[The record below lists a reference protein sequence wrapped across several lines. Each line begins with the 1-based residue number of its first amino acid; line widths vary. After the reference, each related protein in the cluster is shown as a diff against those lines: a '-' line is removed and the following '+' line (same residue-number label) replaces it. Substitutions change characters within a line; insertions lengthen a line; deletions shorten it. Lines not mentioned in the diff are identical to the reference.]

1 MFKIG
6 PVYFHV
12 SRVATDQCL
21 ITTVMKT
28 ENIAQYSDLTLI
40 SGSCKVDWRQCLDK
54 SDGTLLNLEVTG
66 TKSDCGVSVGLLSV
80 RCVSYNCSFYF
91 SSGNEICRYNWWSSP
106 RTLCCI
112 LESRQKNRN
121 QPVSI

>member
-6 PVYFHV
+6 PVYFRV
-12 SRVATDQCL
+12 SRVATDQCR
-21 ITTVMKT
+21 ITTVMTT
-28 ENIAQYSDLTLI
+28 EKIAQYSDLTLF

-91 SSGNEICRYNWWSSP
+91 LSWNKICRINWWSRP
-106 RTLCCI
+106 LTLGSI
-112 LESRQKNRN
+112 QESR
-121 QPVSI
+121 SIAHK